1 MKQKLIIIG
10 KSPFQAEVKTR
21 LAKDVGAE
29 WVGRFYPAMI
39 RDLIHH
45 IKDYQENFDE
55 VIFAIDTLSE
65 DESKFFQYLFDEVKL
80 NATLIEQVEGS
91 FYFKLDSLL
100 SDYLTEEHSIVLS
113 GTDVPDLPLAY
124 ISTLA
129 KEDNW
134 LGPDLDGGFYF
145 AQLTLE
151 NKDIFKNFEPQNH
164 ETVAEELM
172 RATSNLKA
180 VETWSDIDTFSD
192 LKRSVARNPGLLY
205 HLRKELISY
214 QVRSKLLHAE
224 YKREI

>member
-45 IKDYQENFDE
+45 IKDYDENFDD
-55 VIFAIDTLSE
+55 VIFAIDTLTE
-65 DESKFFQYLFDEVKL
+65 NETKFFQCLFNEVKL
-80 NATLIEQVEGS
+80 KATLVEQVSGS
-91 FYFKLDSLL
+91 FYCKLDTLL
-100 SDYLTEEHSIVLS
+100 REYLSEGHSIVLS

-124 ISTLA
+124 INTLSN
-129 KEDNW
+129 KDNW

-145 AQLTLE
+145 AHLTHE
-151 NKDIFKNFEPQNH
+151 NREIFKNFEPRNQ

-224 YKREI
+224 YKREV